1 MVLRLLVNLTNPELL
16 LFREE
21 LPEEKTTR
29 NYFLQLQQHRQAY
42 KEAFVDED
50 LWKKLKETLGT
61 LLFRP
66 QAERLEDDQLIIE
79 RILILV
85 RNILQVPR
93 DSSSESS
100 IDRDISKH
108 DQILWV
114 LHKSEVQ
121 DLLLYIASS
130 EEEAQYCLH
139 ALEIISLMFREQ
151 DPKHLAA
158 ANFQR
163 SKEEKEEDE
172 KSLLQQYLQEQES
185 KKQRMAKA
193 STRHSRFGGT
203 YTISNMASI
212 SEKKIIS
219 HRPLQNLN
227 SLNFDRDKRSKKVAV
242 SKQTPGEEAK
252 RRSTLSVRLFLKEFC
267 IEFLSGAY
275 NTLMLIVK
283 DSLNRQRAQQ
293 NDESYYLWSI
303 RFFMEFN
310 RNYEFRAE
318 VISET
323 LNKPT
328 FHYIQQQIEVYKDN
342 FEHEKRNRPKYLLWS
357 RRMHLALR
365 AYQELLFTLVAMDQS
380 KNPEIVESSKRLK
393 VKVFYEPEYRELCL
407 MLFSIYSPAKMSK
420 GFLKDLIETS
430 HIFLKIMEKMSAG
443 KHLIIG
449 KKIRK
454 KIGGG
459 KSKKTGQNL
468 GQTELVRES
477 KEDSWELV
485 SSQISDLL
493 QDDSS
498 SLPAVNPFDST
509 LEIDME
515 DQKAIALYRIQ
526 KFLNRPGRKEPAKA
540 LALLRAAREVWP
552 EGEVFGEE
560 DAEPEDEFMTLREI
574 LFAEMERPSNMP
586 PDEEDVAENGATPAT
601 TAATQGENEDDNGNK
616 AFNAIYFKII
626 F

>member
-1 MVLRLLVNLTNPELL
+1 
-16 LFREE
+16 
-21 LPEEKTTR
+21 
-29 NYFLQLQQHRQAY
+29 
-42 KEAFVDED
+42 
-50 LWKKLKETLGT
+50 
-61 LLFRP
+61 
-66 QAERLEDDQLIIE
+66 
-79 RILILV
+79 
-85 RNILQVPR
+85 
-93 DSSSESS
+93 
-100 IDRDISKH
+100 
-108 DQILWV
+108 
-114 LHKSEVQ
+114 
-121 DLLLYIASS
+121 
-130 EEEAQYCLH
+130 
-139 ALEIISLMFREQ
+139 
-151 DPKHLAA
+151 
-158 ANFQR
+158 
-163 SKEEKEEDE
+163 
-172 KSLLQQYLQEQES
+172 
-185 KKQRMAKA
+185 MAKA

-227 SLNFDRDKRSKKVAV
+227 SLDFDREKRHKKLAV

-275 NTLMLIVK
+275 NNLMLIVK

-293 NDESYYLWSI
+293 NDESYYLWAI

-310 RNYEFRAE
+310 RSYEFRAE

-407 MLFSIYSPAKMSK
+407 MLFSIYTPAKMSN

-430 HIFLKIMEKMSAG
+430 HVFLKIMEKMSAG

-454 KIGGG
+454 KLTTGK
-459 KSKKTGQNL
+459 KSKKSGKVLGETGL
-468 GQTELVRES
+468 IRES
-477 KEDSWELV
+477 KEDAWELV
-485 SSQISDLL
+485 SSQISELL
-493 QDDSS
+493 QEDDAP
-498 SLPAVNPFDST
+498 SLPAVQPFDST
-509 LEIDME
+509 LDIEME
-515 DQKAIALYRIQ
+515 QQKLIALYRIQ
-526 KFLNRPGRKEPAKA
+526 KYLAQPGRKQPAKA

-552 EGEVFGEE
+552 EGDVFGEQ

-574 LFAEMERPSNMP
+574 LFAEMEKPANMP
-586 PDEEDVAENGATPAT
+586 TEDGEEDDAPSAAAPASTAT
-601 TAATQGENEDDNGNK
+601 TQGEGGEGENGRIKN
-616 AFNAIYFKII
+616 
-626 F
+626 

>member
-1 MVLRLLVNLTNPELL
+1 
-16 LFREE
+16 
-21 LPEEKTTR
+21 
-29 NYFLQLQQHRQAY
+29 
-42 KEAFVDED
+42 
-50 LWKKLKETLGT
+50 
-61 LLFRP
+61 
-66 QAERLEDDQLIIE
+66 
-79 RILILV
+79 
-85 RNILQVPR
+85 
-93 DSSSESS
+93 
-100 IDRDISKH
+100 
-108 DQILWV
+108 
-114 LHKSEVQ
+114 
-121 DLLLYIASS
+121 
-130 EEEAQYCLH
+130 
-139 ALEIISLMFREQ
+139 
-151 DPKHLAA
+151 
-158 ANFQR
+158 
-163 SKEEKEEDE
+163 
-172 KSLLQQYLQEQES
+172 
-185 KKQRMAKA
+185 MAKA

-203 YTISNMASI
+203 YTIANMASI
-212 SEKKIIS
+212 SEKKMIS

-227 SLNFDRDKRSKKVAV
+227 SLDFDREKRHKKLAV
-242 SKQTPGEEAK
+242 NKQTPREEGK
-252 RRSTLSVRLFLKEFC
+252 RRSTLAVRLFLKEFC

-293 NDESYYLWSI
+293 NDESYYLWAI

-310 RNYEFRAE
+310 RHYEFRPE

-380 KNPEIVESSKRLK
+380 KKPEILESSKRLK

-407 MLFSIYSPAKMSK
+407 MLFSIYNPARMSK

-449 KKIRK
+449 KRIK
-454 KIGGG
+454 KKLGGG
-459 KSKKTGQNL
+459 AGKKSKKTGKVL
-468 GQTELVRES
+468 GETELVRET
-477 KEDSWELV
+477 KEASWELV
-485 SSQISDLL
+485 SSQISELL
-493 QDDSS
+493 QEDDSS
-498 SLPAVNPFDST
+498 SLPSVNPFDST

-515 DQKAIALYRIQ
+515 DQKVIALYRIQ
-526 KFLNRPGRKEPAKA
+526 QYLSQPGRKQPAAA

-574 LFAEMERPSNMP
+574 LFAEMERPANMP
-586 PDEEDVAENGATPAT
+586 RDEDAGEQQQQDNPQQEASANPTQGGDEEGNG
-601 TAATQGENEDDNGNK
+601 K
-616 AFNAIYFKII
+616 RVI
-626 F
+626 